1 MKLAQQGYVTIVDIL
16 SSLTEAVS
24 HQCPLRASAWVY
36 QRGPPRILRPVDG
49 AASSGE
55 VGQTVQLSCEA
66 FARPVPEGMVGPC
79 PTSSLV

>member
-1 MKLAQQGYVTIVDIL
+1 MFLGLLYTQLCREVIKSWTDCA
-16 SSLTEAVS
+16 
-24 HQCPLRASAWVY
+24 LRASAWVY

-66 FARPVPEGMVGPC
+66 FALPVPEGMVGPC